1 MMREFML
8 EVCTDSV
15 ESAAAAVR
23 GGARRLEVC
32 AGSLSIP
39 HGPEPEGRSL

>member
-32 AGSLSIP
+32 ANLVIGGTTASLN
-39 HGPEPEGRSL
+39 R